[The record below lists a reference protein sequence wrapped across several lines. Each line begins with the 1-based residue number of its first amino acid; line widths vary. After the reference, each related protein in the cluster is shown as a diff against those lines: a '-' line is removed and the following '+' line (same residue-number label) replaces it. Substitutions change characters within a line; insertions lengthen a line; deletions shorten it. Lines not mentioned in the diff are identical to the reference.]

1 MQWRAILIIS
11 GGNGS
16 ELPIFIRFSFFFF
29 VKIKVKLIRYELMQT
44 KTRKQ
49 TGTVAAET
57 MPEGDADPPEQIPC
71 ASLHHGKD
79 TSL

>member
-1 MQWRAILIIS
+1 MESNLDNFWWKWQQATHFYQ
-11 GGNGS
+11 
-16 ELPIFIRFSFFFF
+16 IFLFFS

-57 MPEGDADPPEQIPC
+57 MPEGDADRPEQIPC